1 MLMIKLYLRNFSFMI
16 LLDSLLDC
24 LMFPDFCSMRP
35 KFKWLI
41 LPNALNEELLLI
53 LSRYLIDLK
62 KDEVFSGNLNE
73 IKCELFRQREKEG
86 SR

>member
-1 MLMIKLYLRNFSFMI
+1 
-16 LLDSLLDC
+16 
-24 LMFPDFCSMRP
+24 MRP